1 MILLF
6 AAPPAAFADELS
18 ADAQAILD
26 ESGVDIT
33 DAAGWSLSDLCDTLG
48 SWLAEGFQPALHFAA
63 QAAGYLLL
71 AGLLGLLAGSPY
83 SGYVEILAVLGFG
96 SLSLSTV
103 MQLTE
108 LVAATAQDCRTYLT
122 TFVPVFSG
130 LAAAGGQVS
139 GALVYSGMFLA
150 MSGFLASLIQKLLL
164 PIMQI
169 YFCFAV
175 CACLWGN
182 HGIEDA
188 AALFARCISWL
199 LKVCGALFSL
209 VLGLQSTLA
218 ATVDNAAL
226 KTGKGLLQGA
236 IPVVGDAA
244 AAALTGAAAALQL
257 LKGSLALAAL
267 LALAT
272 LFAPLFLKSLAYT
285 VTFAA
290 AGIVAGATGQKQ
302 CARLCHLYF
311 EGARLCGSVLVLY
324 FFMVFLSTALLL
336 LAGNGGFG

>member
-188 AALFARCISWL
+188 AALFA
-199 LKVCGALFSL
+199 
-209 VLGLQSTLA
+209 
-218 ATVDNAAL
+218 
-226 KTGKGLLQGA
+226 
-236 IPVVGDAA
+236 
-244 AAALTGAAAALQL
+244 
-257 LKGSLALAAL
+257 
-267 LALAT
+267 
-272 LFAPLFLKSLAYT
+272 PLFLKSLAYT

>member
-6 AAPPAAFADELS
+6 AAPPAAFADELP

-150 MSGFLASLIQKLLL
+150 MSGFSRHSSKNCCCPSCRYTSAS
-164 PIMQI
+164 PS
-169 YFCFAV
+169 AP
-175 CACLWGN
+175 A
-182 HGIEDA
+182 
-188 AALFARCISWL
+188 
-199 LKVCGALFSL
+199 CGA
-209 VLGLQSTLA
+209 T
-218 ATVDNAAL
+218 
-226 KTGKGLLQGA
+226 
-236 IPVVGDAA
+236 
-244 AAALTGAAAALQL
+244 
-257 LKGSLALAAL
+257 
-267 LALAT
+267 
-272 LFAPLFLKSLAYT
+272 
-285 VTFAA
+285 
-290 AGIVAGATGQKQ
+290 
-302 CARLCHLYF
+302 
-311 EGARLCGSVLVLY
+311 
-324 FFMVFLSTALLL
+324 TALRMPLRCL
-336 LAGNGGFG
+336 PAVSAGY